1 MSTADVVLVAAVM
14 LCAFGFAALAV
25 VLLRVFDALR
35 GLRHEVADLRRTTAP
50 LIDELRLSA
59 SEART
64 VVDDAREDLARFDRV
79 LGSAEA
85 ISEAVEQSGRAARR
99 VFSVPVIKAVGTV
112 TGIRRAVGRLRSP
125 GRSVE
130 IVHPGSERRRA

>member
-35 GLRHEVADLRRTTAP
+35 GLRHEVEDLRRTTAP